1 MTSKD
6 TKNCQQGALGLQGVG
21 KQNIKKKKKGQP
33 KKLDFKLASLLN
45 LARTFLPTPLL
56 QLSVA
61 FRKVLLD
68 KKYLSAGTLRVKAT
82 KSKETAN

>member
-1 MTSKD
+1 MPIVYKGWENKT
-6 TKNCQQGALGLQGVG
+6 L
-21 KQNIKKKKKGQP
+21 KKKKGQP
-33 KKLDFKLASLLN
+33 KKLDSKLAPLLN
-45 LARTFLPTPLL
+45 LARTFLPAPLL
-56 QLSVA
+56 QLNVA